1 MLVLFTNLVQIA
13 VRNIVEWVK
22 EHPNARGAYIADK
35 GVTDWMRWMTKLITT
50 KKEWIAADKLG
61 NFENP
66 TFGISGTNVS
76 FPCYQVV
83 YIAIYAV
90 SLTIVLIVSGE

>member
-1 MLVLFTNLVQIA
+1 M
-13 VRNIVEWVK
+13 RNIVEWVK
-22 EHPNARGAYIADK
+22 EHPNARGAYIADN
-35 GVTDWMRWMTKLITT
+35 GVTDWMRWMTKLVMT

-76 FPCYQVV
+76 FHSYQVV
-83 YIAIYAV
+83 CIALFAV
-90 SLTIVLIVSGE
+90 SITSVLIVSGE

>member
-1 MLVLFTNLVQIA
+1 M
-13 VRNIVEWVK
+13 
-22 EHPNARGAYIADK
+22 
-35 GVTDWMRWMTKLITT
+35 T

-76 FPCYQVV
+76 FHSYQVV
-83 YIAIYAV
+83 CIALFAV
-90 SLTIVLIVSGE
+90 SITSVLIVSGE